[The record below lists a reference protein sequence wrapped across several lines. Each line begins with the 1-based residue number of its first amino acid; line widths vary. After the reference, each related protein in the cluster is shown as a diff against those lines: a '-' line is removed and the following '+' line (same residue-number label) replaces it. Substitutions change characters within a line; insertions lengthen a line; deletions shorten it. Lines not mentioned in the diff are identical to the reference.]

1 MKFCNRSF
9 ALPLLLCTLG
19 SAPLALCAQDNG
31 MNGPPSVLFIQR
43 EFTKPGKGGEL
54 HEKTEGAFIAALK
67 AHHGQMR
74 YFALNSLTG
83 PNRALFFSGYPS
95 FAAWEAENKAVGKDP
110 ALSSAMDRANVPDGD
125 LLTAADASAWHK
137 RDDMSYKTGDL
148 VGMRYMELELIK
160 LKPGH
165 AKDWEDLVKL
175 VKDGYMKGMPDYGWV
190 MYEQVYGVPG
200 DEYLVITTLKS
211 GAEIDS
217 NLMHGKDFVAAM
229 GEKGMKKLDE
239 LASACIEAEQT
250 NLFAISPKL
259 SYPPESWIAAEPDFW
274 APKPAPVKKP
284 AAKPA
289 Q

>member
-1 MKFCNRSF
+1 MKFRHRNL

-19 SAPLALCAQDNG
+19 SAPLALCAQDTG
-31 MNGPPSVLFIQR
+31 ENGPPSVLVIQR

-67 AHHGQMR
+67 AHHGQMH
-74 YFALNSLTG
+74 YFAMNSLTG

-95 FAAWEAENKAVGKDP
+95 FAAWEAENKAVGRDA
-110 ALSSAMDRANVPDGD
+110 ALSSAMDRANVADGD
-125 LLTAADASAWHK
+125 LLSAADASAWTK
-137 RDDMSYKTGDL
+137 RADMSYKTGDL
-148 VGMRYMELELIK
+148 VGKRYMELELIK

-165 AKDWEDLVKL
+165 SKDWEELVKL
-175 VKDGYMKGMPDYGWV
+175 VKDGYMRGVPDNGWV
-190 MYEQVYGVPG
+190 MYQQVYGVPG
-200 DEYLVITTLKS
+200 DEFLVITSLKS

-229 GEKGMKKLDE
+229 GEKGIKKLDE
-239 LASACIEAEQT
+239 LAAACIEAEQT
-250 NLFAISPKL
+250 NLFAIDPKM
-259 SYPPESWIAAEPDFW
+259 SNPPESWITAEPDFW
-274 APKPAPVKKP
+274 APKPAPAKKP